1 MVGIS
6 LKNCR
11 ALSGKSLKCSK
22 FLFLSSNIM
31 TILVSR
37 EWRKL
42 EDEIVRKVFQESSI
56 LFRRSKTLSLK
67 YLQILT

>member
-6 LKNCR
+6 LKKR

-22 FLFLSSNIM
+22 FLFLSANIM

-37 EWRKL
+37 DWRKL
-42 EDEIVRKVFQESSI
+42 EDEIVRKVFQESSV